1 MSPAGI
7 LAPSAVLLSLLL
19 VLGASPSCHGAWS
32 HNITDVLAAYPE
44 FSDFSAALSRTG
56 AAADIDPRN
65 TITVLAVDNAAMSAA
80 QSIQP
85 VDLKRAVSLHV
96 LLDYFDDAKLSSLQ
110 GRSVKVTS
118 LYQAS
123 GNAPGAD
130 GIVTVTTQQGG
141 RVAFMAPAL
150 SGIAGAPPTVFY
162 LQKSVETTPY
172 DIAVLQVDALI
183 SSQASGSM
191 PAQAPAAPPPAAPA
205 TPPATPPLAAPAT
218 PPATRAPAAPT
229 TPPATRA
236 PAAPTTPPA
245 THAPAAPPAPA
256 PVAAPATTPTPR
268 RRPAPE
274 PPVSAPET
282 SSDDVDDKPPANHKN
297 NGAMGTASW
306 TLGATVAAVV
316 LTIMLVL

>member
-150 SGIAGAPPTVFY
+150 SSIAGAPPTVFY

-172 DIAVLQVDALI
+172 DIAVL
-183 SSQASGSM
+183 
-191 PAQAPAAPPPAAPA
+191 
-205 TPPATPPLAAPAT
+205 
-218 PPATRAPAAPT
+218 
-229 TPPATRA
+229 
-236 PAAPTTPPA
+236 
-245 THAPAAPPAPA
+245 
-256 PVAAPATTPTPR
+256 
-268 RRPAPE
+268 
-274 PPVSAPET
+274 
-282 SSDDVDDKPPANHKN
+282 
-297 NGAMGTASW
+297 
-306 TLGATVAAVV
+306 
-316 LTIMLVL
+316 

>member
-7 LAPSAVLLSLLL
+7 LAPSAVLL
-19 VLGASPSCHGAWS
+19 VLCASPSCHGAWS

-150 SGIAGAPPTVFY
+150 SSIAGAPPTVFY

-191 PAQAPAAPPPAAPA
+191 PAQAPAAPATPPATPPPAAPA
-205 TPPATPPLAAPAT
+205 TPPATPP
-218 PPATRAPAAPT
+218 PAASA